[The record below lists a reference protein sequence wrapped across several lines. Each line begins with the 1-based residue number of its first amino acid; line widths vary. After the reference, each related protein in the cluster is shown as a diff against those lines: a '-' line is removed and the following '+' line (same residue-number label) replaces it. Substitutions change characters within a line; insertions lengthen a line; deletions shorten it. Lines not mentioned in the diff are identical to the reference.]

1 MILLRQAKKQEWNL
15 FLRQKWGAG
24 KRKEFLGKY
33 FLWGKKKGNLKAIRH
48 ALFLI
53 ESPKQIVRNLGTIRV
68 RLVPYC
74 GKKPT

>member
-1 MILLRQAKKQEWNL
+1 MELVPETEMGSRKKKGISGEI
-15 FLRQKWGAG
+15 FP
-24 KRKEFLGKY
+24 LGE
-33 FLWGKKKGNLKAIRH
+33 KKGNLKAIRH